1 MNDKEEGTGRSV
13 VVVVVVVVVI
23 VIVMVVVGMWLGYAG
38 GSVVKMGMINA
49 AGIQYM

>member
-13 VVVVVVVVVI
+13 VVVVVVVVI
-23 VIVMVVVGMWLGYAG
+23 VIVMVVVGVWLGYAG

-49 AGIQYM
+49 EGIQYM

>member
-1 MNDKEEGTGRSV
+1 MNDKEEGTGRS